1 MNMIEKFG
9 LYFILLGL
17 NTDYVGDIIVTAV
30 VLAVV
35 LFGGILFFGGKKIK
49 RRLNERNKV

>member
-1 MNMIEKFG
+1 MIEKFG
-9 LYFILLGL
+9 LYLILVAL
-17 NTDYVGDIIVTAV
+17 NTDAAGDIIVTAV
-30 VLAVV
+30 ALAVI